1 MTYQRTIVQ
10 TTVAVQR
17 VGISDADYRLCVHA
31 SMLYY
36 RDGLTQGEIGEKLGY
51 SRIKIN
57 RVLSMARE
65 IGILEIRVKVP
76 PGWHLELETGLI
88 NAFGLRDA
96 VVVDSAGEGPL
107 LESALAAGAATWL
120 SQRLKSGMRV
130 GLGIGRTVSRLPET
144 FHVDQRVDCT
154 FIEVVGTV
162 YAQDWDRFDVT
173 SRMAEIAGGSREILQ
188 APGIVTDPDLGVLLA
203 KEPSVVDAL
212 NRARESDI
220 IIQSVGPV
228 DTDAILFQSGVL
240 GPDDL
245 DELHRRGA
253 VGDALAY
260 YYDIHGSRIE
270 SRTDWNLIGIDLEA
284 LKNVPWSVVVAGGES
299 KVDPIVGALRGGY
312 FNVLVTDEVT
322 ARSALDAHTEYVQ

>member
-1 MTYQRTIVQ
+1 MITERSNVQ
-10 TTVAVQR
+10 TESAVSPS
-17 VGISDADYRLCVHA
+17 GISDDDYRLCMQA

-36 RDGLTQGEIGEKLGY
+36 QDGLTQEEIGERLGY

-57 RVLSMARE
+57 RVLSKARE
-65 IGILEIRVKVP
+65 LGILEIRVKVP
-76 PGWHLELETGLI
+76 RGWHLELENKLI

-96 VVVDSAGEGPL
+96 VIASSTLEGRS

-120 SQRLKSGMRV
+120 SSRLKPGMRV

-144 FHVDQRVDCT
+144 FHVDRRVDCT
-154 FIEVVGTV
+154 FIEVVGSV

-173 SRMAEIAGGSREILQ
+173 SRMAELAGGSRETLR
-188 APGIVTDPDLGVLLA
+188 APGIVTDPDLGILLA
-203 KEPSVVDAL
+203 KEPSVVAAL

-220 IIQSVGPV
+220 VIQSVGPV

-245 DELHRRGA
+245 DKLLRRGA

-260 YYDIHGSRIE
+260 YYDIHGNRIE
-270 SRTDWNLIGIDLEA
+270 CRTDSNVIGIDLDD
-284 LKNVPWSVVVAGGES
+284 LRRIPMSVLVAGGEN

-312 FNVLVTDEVT
+312 FNVLVTDETT
-322 ARSALDAHTEYVQ
+322 ARSVLEAQDGYVQ